1 MSAQTSSQPNPA
13 RILESINAYQTTLAL
28 KGAVELEIFTHI
40 ADGASTVAEI
50 ARRCNAAERGVRI
63 LCDFLTVSG
72 FLTKTGAAYGLTPDS
87 GAFLNKRS
95 PAYIGSVALFLAHPL
110 HMNHFQDVAAVV
122 RRGGSI
128 DAGNMGPDDP
138 VWVDFAKWMAPM
150 MHLPAGALALHVSE
164 PGRRMKVLDIAAGH
178 GIYGIAVAR
187 HNPQAEIVAVDWKNV
202 LEVALANAAEAGVRD
217 RYRTIPGSAFD
228 VDYGKGY
235 DVALVTAFLHHFDP
249 ATCVG
254 LLKKIRASMNPGG
267 MLAITEIMPNEDRVS
282 PPTEAK
288 FSFMMLG
295 STPAGDA
302 YTLPELEQMCT
313 EAGFRECRVQSL
325 GELPIKAILARS

>member
-1 MSAQTSSQPNPA
+1 MEA
-13 RILESINAYQTTLAL
+13 LNAYQITLAL

-50 ARRCNAAERGVRI
+50 ARRCGASERGVRI
-63 LCDFLTVSG
+63 LCDFLTVNE
-72 FLTKTGAAYGLTPDS
+72 FLTKTGSTYGVTPDS

-95 PAYIGSVALFLAHPL
+95 RAYIGSIALFLAHPL
-110 HMNHFQDVAAVV
+110 HMQHFQDVAAVV

-128 DAGNMGPDDP
+128 DAGNMGPDET
-138 VWVDFAKWMAPM
+138 VWVDFARWMAPM
-150 MHLPAGALALHVSE
+150 MRMPAGALAVQVAE
-164 PGRRMKVLDIAAGH
+164 TGRNIKVLDIAAGH
-178 GIYGIAVAR
+178 GIYGIAVATQ
-187 HNPQAEIVAVDWKNV
+187 NPQAEIVAVDWKNV
-202 LEVALANAAEAGVRD
+202 LEVALANAAEAGVQD

-267 MLAITEIMPNEDRVS
+267 TLAITEFMPNEDRVS

-288 FSFMMLG
+288 FSFMMLA

-302 YTLPELEQMCT
+302 YTLRELEQMCAD
-313 EAGFRECRVQSL
+313 AGFRDCTVQSL